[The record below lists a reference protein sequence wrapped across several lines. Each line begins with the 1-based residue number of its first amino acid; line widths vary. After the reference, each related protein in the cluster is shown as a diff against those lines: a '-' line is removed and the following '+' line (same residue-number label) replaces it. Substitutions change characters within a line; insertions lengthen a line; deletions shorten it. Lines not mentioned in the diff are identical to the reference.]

1 VGGEIFFDTSVLVAA
16 SERSHPHRAQAWPA
30 LRRVANGADQGF
42 MSVHSIAETYAA
54 LTRLPVSDDV
64 TESVASG
71 AGCNVERAA
80 SCRTYYFGR
89 FPRRVLFA
97 PALRTDL
104 R

>member
-1 VGGEIFFDTSVLVAA
+1 MQRNRRVFSSAPQNPDPLGQEDAASGRLVLVDV
-16 SERSHPHRAQAWPA
+16 QKV
-30 LRRVANGADQGF
+30 LDGGLVDLVIRRRQLGRQC
-42 MSVHSIAETYAA
+42 
-54 LTRLPVSDDV
+54 SDDV
-64 TESVASG
+64 KESVASG